1 MLTALKMS
9 SKCVF
14 YKPEHN
20 AKGGGGPGPMEFNFE
35 DFKMKHTK

>member
-20 AKGGGGPGPMEFNFE
+20 EKWGGGPMEFNFE
-35 DFKMKHTK
+35 DFKVNHTNG